1 MCYYTETWHIIG
13 FKPTNSQQEFFY
25 SLLPYFW
32 GLIFPQ
38 KKLFLFHEGERKGCG
53 NVVLDLFTDFLGVML
68 SEV

>member
-1 MCYYTETWHIIG
+1 MD
-13 FKPTNSQQEFFY
+13 FKPTNSQQEFFC

-38 KKLFLFHEGERKGCG
+38 KKLFHEGKGKGCG
-53 NVVLDLFTDFLGVML
+53 NVVLDLFTDFLDVL